1 MFSGGGGRL
10 NSPALSV
17 VAVLSEELG
26 FALLVGDEGWI
37 GKGSIGRIVNKYSIE
52 SVLCALETRTDA
64 FSLENIIVIKRI

>member
-10 NSPALSV
+10 NLPALSV
-17 VAVLSEELG
+17 VVVLSKEIGL
-26 FALLVGDEGWI
+26 ALLIGDKGWI